1 MFMVITGN
9 FKVEEA
15 LAIIKNGM
23 SKLEDRKEL
32 DIKKIFPKEPAKVSK
47 DYEEIMMN
55 IDKPKISMGI
65 KISKDSFKSL
75 KLEDFLIKMYL
86 EVLLK
91 VNFGNTSLLVEDLKM
106 GNITDDLDYSI
117 LESEEYFVIIFLA
130 SSFYPDYLKD
140 KLLEKL
146 ENLEVEDA
154 DLDRIRKVAI
164 SDYILLFDSIVS
176 VNNYIID
183 EIIDN
188 NKFNNNLV
196 PIYRALDIEIAKK
209 ILKKINT
216 NNMTVFKV
224 LPKK

>member
-1 MFMVITGN
+1 
-9 FKVEEA
+9 
-15 LAIIKNGM
+15 
-23 SKLEDRKEL
+23 
-32 DIKKIFPKEPAKVSK
+32 
-47 DYEEIMMN
+47 MN
-55 IDKPKISMGI
+55 IDKPKLSIGV
-65 KISKDSFKSL
+65 KIAKDNFKSL
-75 KLEDFLIKMYL
+75 KLDDILIKMYL

-106 GNITDDLDYSI
+106 GNITDDLDYSL
-117 LESEEYFVIIFLA
+117 LESEDYFVLLFLG

-140 KLLEKL
+140 KILEKL
-146 ENLEVEDA
+146 NNLEIEEQ
-154 DLDRIRKVAI
+154 DLDRVKKVAI

-183 EIIDN
+183 DVMEN
-188 NKFNNNLV
+188 NKFVNNLV
-196 PIYRALDIEIAKK
+196 PIYRSLDIDVAKK

>member
-1 MFMVITGN
+1 M
-9 FKVEEA
+9 
-15 LAIIKNGM
+15 
-23 SKLEDRKEL
+23 
-32 DIKKIFPKEPAKVSK
+32 
-47 DYEEIMMN
+47 
-55 IDKPKISMGI
+55 
-65 KISKDSFKSL
+65 
-75 KLEDFLIKMYL
+75 
-86 EVLLK
+86 
-91 VNFGNTSLLVEDLKM
+91 
-106 GNITDDLDYSI
+106 
-117 LESEEYFVIIFLA
+117 
-130 SSFYPDYLKD
+130 KD
-140 KLLEKL
+140 KILEKL
-146 ENLEVEDA
+146 ESLEVEDA
-154 DLDRIRKVAI
+154 DLDRIKKVAI

>member
-1 MFMVITGN
+1 
-9 FKVEEA
+9 
-15 LAIIKNGM
+15 
-23 SKLEDRKEL
+23 
-32 DIKKIFPKEPAKVSK
+32 
-47 DYEEIMMN
+47 
-55 IDKPKISMGI
+55 
-65 KISKDSFKSL
+65 
-75 KLEDFLIKMYL
+75 
-86 EVLLK
+86 
-91 VNFGNTSLLVEDLKM
+91 M
-106 GNITDDLDYSI
+106 GNITDDLDYSV

-154 DLDRIRKVAI
+154 DLDRIKKVAI

-183 EIIDN
+183 EVIDN

-196 PIYRALDIEIAKK
+196 PIYGALDIEIAKK